1 MAVITQKRAAQHL
14 RIDEVD
20 LLDDEV
26 AQDLDAMRE
35 YATVLTL
42 RYLGHEEDAFQVHD
56 SSTGELLPH
65 EVPRHVEIV
74 ALVWLGCLYTDRG
87 NQDPE
92 KAEPGAVPD
101 KVRQV
106 AVQWR
111 KVPISSRS
119 RRAGVCR

>member
-1 MAVITQKRAAQHL
+1 MAIITQRRAAQHL
-14 RIDEVD
+14 RIDDVD
-20 LLDDEV
+20 LMDTEI

-42 RYLGHEEDAFQVHD
+42 RYLGYPEDAFQEYD
-56 SSTGELLPH
+56 ESTGEWYPH
-65 EVPRHVEIV
+65 LVPRHVELV
-74 ALVWLGCLYTDRG
+74 ALVWLGCLYVDRG
-87 NQDPE
+87 NQDAQ

-111 KVPISSRS
+111 KVPMSGRKST
-119 RRAGVCR
+119 